1 MPCFAVAAAR
11 GGEQNGLNQDLLFPS
26 FKLGN
31 NTRRRCYN
39 KCRHIK
45 ALSDTE
51 RSKNNVGEK
60 TGDMLTNIP
69 ILLVKCNLSMRGS

>member
-1 MPCFAVAAAR
+1 M
-11 GGEQNGLNQDLLFPS
+11 
-26 FKLGN
+26 
-31 NTRRRCYN
+31 CYN
-39 KCRHIK
+39 KIRHIK